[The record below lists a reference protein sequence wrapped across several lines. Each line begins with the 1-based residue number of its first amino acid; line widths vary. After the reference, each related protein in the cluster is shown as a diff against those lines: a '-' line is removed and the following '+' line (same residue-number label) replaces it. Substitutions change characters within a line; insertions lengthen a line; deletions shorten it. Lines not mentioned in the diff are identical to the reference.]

1 MLLKGVPVG
10 KTQPPF
16 TRTVLATSLA
26 HFHSQLSIT
35 ASHTKKIGTS
45 LLINWVMAYYRIIQI
60 LREVN
65 YINTLPRT
73 ASLVSNASTGV
84 I

>member
-35 ASHTKKIGTS
+35 ASHAKNRDIFTDKLG
-45 LLINWVMAYYRIIQI
+45 
-60 LREVN
+60 
-65 YINTLPRT
+65 
-73 ASLVSNASTGV
+73 
-84 I
+84 